1 MSSPTRLIF
10 CHGFGL
16 DPRFWDPLR
25 PFLQVFDL
33 SFMDLGYFGPPVLP
47 DLSCRPKS
55 PGERWVG
62 VGHSLGL
69 LKLLSQHWPLDG
81 VMGLNGFVDF
91 LGHAPVLRAR
101 RMAEWQTLLAHFH
114 RNPRATLENF
124 YKRCGVASCAPESPG
139 LQMERASGD
148 LVFLKT
154 PLLPP
159 RHTPL
164 LLLGAGDDVVVPRE
178 VLEDNVNH
186 LQAQGYKA
194 VRLHLLPHGSH
205 GLGARHP
212 EEVTSLLKEF
222 IHGLP

>member
-1 MSSPTRLIF
+1 
-10 CHGFGL
+10 
-16 DPRFWDPLR
+16 
-25 PFLQVFDL
+25 
-33 SFMDLGYFGPPVLP
+33 
-47 DLSCRPKS
+47 
-55 PGERWVG
+55 
-62 VGHSLGL
+62 
-69 LKLLSQHWPLDG
+69 
-81 VMGLNGFVDF
+81 MGLNGFVDF

-124 YKRCGVASCAPESPG
+124 YKRCGVSACAPESPG

-164 LLLGAGDDVVVPRE
+164 LLLGAGDDVVAPRE
-178 VLEDNVNH
+178 VLKDNVTH

-194 VRLHLLPHGSH
+194 VRLHLLPQGGH

-212 EEVTSLLKEF
+212 EEVARLLKEF